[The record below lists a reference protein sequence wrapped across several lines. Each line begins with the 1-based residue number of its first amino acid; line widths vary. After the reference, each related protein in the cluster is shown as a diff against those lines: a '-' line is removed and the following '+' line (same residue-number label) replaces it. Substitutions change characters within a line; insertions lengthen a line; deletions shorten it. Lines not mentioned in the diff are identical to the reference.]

1 MLISTHMQ
9 LNTGIAPSKR
19 ANHSQI
25 RRDTMMLVPEE
36 GQHHEKLILKKNISF
51 SCNALWKDTHSSN
64 GAQWITTRK
73 FTFSEQ

>member
-36 GQHHEKLILKKNISF
+36 GQHHEKLILKKILVS
-51 SCNALWKDTHSSN
+51 AAMHYGKTLIPPTEHS
-64 GAQWITTRK
+64 GL
-73 FTFSEQ
+73 